1 MRAPQ
6 TLCPYTN
13 EPLASI
19 DRINE
24 EHVLPV
30 AVGAPTKFFVMASE
44 LENSR
49 LNDLIDAPFSN
60 DPLIRFLAMSQ
71 GVVSRSGPVISQL
84 PATLIASG
92 EAVKLAFSQDRID
105 LKFANPVITDPDT
118 KRVTAVKGF
127 GDAANEHAQR
137 IKKDYAKKKISVEI
151 GKTISTPN
159 PEVHSSLSC
168 DTDLV
173 GRELLKI
180 AYLMTVWRFGDRA
193 INSESGAI
201 YRRGLAAKSTDD
213 FRSVGMRGNTNEVPG
228 FSCKRESGTHVLLSA
243 VIGKDLITSITLFGA
258 FAAVFATP
266 AHGISVEEGEGLS
279 VKINLSTGALTQATA
294 MEAIL
299 DNIQHQFGFDPSL
312 PNAHIT

>member
-13 EPLASI
+13 QPLASI

-71 GVVSRSGPVISQL
+71 SVVSRSGPVISHL
-84 PATLIASG
+84 PATLTASG
-92 EAVKLAFSQDRID
+92 EAVKLAFSQDGID
-105 LKFANPVITDPDT
+105 LRFANPVVTDSET

-137 IKKDYAKKKISVEI
+137 IKKDYAKKKIAVEI
-151 GKTISTPN
+151 GETISTLN
-159 PEVHSSLSC
+159 PEVQTSLCC

-173 GRELLKI
+173 GKELLKI
-180 AYLMTVWRFGDRA
+180 AYLMTVWCFGDRA
-193 INSESGAI
+193 IDSESGAI
-201 YRRGLAAKSTDD
+201 YRRGLATKRSED
-213 FRSVGMRGNTNEVPG
+213 FGSIGMRANTNEVPG
-228 FSCKRESGTHVLLSA
+228 FSCKREPGTHVLLSA
-243 VIGKDLITSITLFGA
+243 VLGRDLITSITLFGT

-266 AHGISVEEGEGLS
+266 AAGIHIEEGQGLS
-279 VKINLSTGALTQATA
+279 IKINLSTGALTQTTA
-294 MEAIL
+294 IEAIL
-299 DNIQHQFGFDPSL
+299 ANAQRLYGFHP
-312 PNAHIT
+312 